1 MGIFELRGSLTRQ
14 QSLLLFAIGVG
25 LLLGIWHLLTTGSA
39 PVLSSAILP
48 HPQRVLFAFQDL
60 YLDNDIIKNA
70 CHSIGINLAG
80 YLEAIFIALPLGF
93 LIGLMPIFRGAF
105 QRPLESIRYIPLTAV
120 TGLFIV
126 WFGVGTSMKVHFLAF
141 GILIYLL
148 PVIIQRIDE
157 VEDVFLKT
165 VYTLGATNWQTIRT
179 VYWPSVVSRLSD
191 DIRVLTA
198 ISWTY
203 IIVAENIDST
213 QGGLGALIWRV
224 GQRQGRMD
232 KVFALLILIVLIGVL
247 QDRLF
252 KRMDRLLFPYKYQ
265 ASLHGKHGTPTD
277 GSQKGIFSVLLS
289 YMLDVVG
296 GHQFRHV
303 LHLILDYI
311 LKATWW
317 IVLAAYWVLAVN
329 EWTGLVFPV
338 QLIHNLFGDTTWAIH
353 TIMFLLTAY
362 QVWKFRES
370 HLGRYAR
377 LVTENQI
384 A

>member
-1 MGIFELRGSLTRQ
+1 
-14 QSLLLFAIGVG
+14 
-25 LLLGIWHLLTTGSA
+25 
-39 PVLSSAILP
+39 
-48 HPQRVLFAFQDL
+48 
-60 YLDNDIIKNA
+60 
-70 CHSIGINLAG
+70 
-80 YLEAIFIALPLGF
+80 
-93 LIGLMPIFRGAF
+93 
-105 QRPLESIRYIPLTAV
+105 
-120 TGLFIV
+120 V

-203 IIVAENIDST
+203 IIVAENIDSS

-265 ASLHGKHGTPTD
+265 AGLHGRP
-277 GSQKGIFSVLLS
+277 GSEQNGEKKGIVSVFLS
-289 YMLDVVG
+289 YLLDAIG
-296 GHQFRHV
+296 GQQFRHII
-303 LHLILDYI
+303 HLISDYI

-317 IVLAAYWVLAVN
+317 IILGSYWVLAIN
-329 EWTGLVFPV
+329 EWTGLVFPA
-338 QLIHNLFGDTTWAIH
+338 QLINNLFGDTTWAIH
-353 TIMFLLTAY
+353 TIMFLLTVY
-362 QVWKFRES
+362 QLWQFRES
-370 HLGRYAR
+370 LMDRYAH
-377 LVTENQI
+377 LLPEKQM